1 MKAHI
6 KKLNKA
12 LMPGE
17 IKPYIQVFEVAM
29 SIISSYLG
37 KVMPWISDVIRRPT
51 TIPKLTAVP

>member
-6 KKLNKA
+6 KKLKKA

-37 KVMPWISDVIRRPT
+37 KVMP
-51 TIPKLTAVP
+51 